1 MLKANGSILADNR
14 SAASQWA
21 QESLGLPEVQLQVRL
36 RGNHLHILCEAA
48 QCPSQ
53 ELVTA
58 RFTLAIAQT
67 DLTKLQSRDRPQI
80 YQLFL
85 CGRQLGARQND
96 WTVRLDCSQHRQ
108 QHLATVC
115 REIPAP
121 TIPPDE
127 PPTEPPK
134 GGFFG
139 KFINQN
145 RKLKEDLR
153 NINTDGGNGSTSHAP
168 NRHGIAPTKP
178 HRQRLGVN
186 SVKESSNLEPPTS
199 TPQVREE
206 LEFDAETLP
215 IASRIEYSEVF
226 EISPVTIDTSASSAF
241 SPPVAVHGSETI
253 KQHKN
258 SSGTATLVQSERVD
272 STDTAKVGVLT
283 VSAET
288 LADRHPDAI
297 ASYLS
302 EILGPMGVS
311 VKVSIRE
318 KELKNSPETLDT
330 IAPENLKTLERR
342 LVVLCESAY
351 SPDPSLLA
359 EPIAS
364 RLRKLKLENFR
375 DAVIVSQVSGEAKP
389 DWLLRVDLRAPD
401 KILKAW
407 ARWGDVPAIA
417 QLLNLHLAESRVEVR
432 ATLKEST
439 LHLFC
444 SKVSSKGQKQKGQ
457 EYPDKQETANAIAP
471 MLASFAPQGIHAA
484 TLYGVKAVS
493 NSKAEPDSPVWI
505 DWLDLP
511 AAHHPDLAA
520 HPRTLAAEG
529 DRSALTFL
537 LNRLLNPNLKRKL
550 ETGGIQAVVLQ
561 KDDVLHIM
569 TEALTCPSQSKVGP
583 PVTKFLRQLQIPGV
597 SGVRVYGRR
606 AGEKIPLWRYG
617 LDVTTAVNEASG
629 PTVAP
634 MASPAIFEQESV
646 PEFAPSAIDGN
657 FSGLGENLVFNE
669 EASPAGWRWGFKI
682 GSGRTGET
690 PIPQG
695 ETPIPQGERP
705 IRSGRTGE
713 TPIPQGE
720 TPIPQ
725 GERPIRSGRTGET
738 PIPQG
743 ETPIPQG
750 ERPFPQFEGAQLV
763 TALVQPLVA
772 SGLFVPNEGLS
783 TSVAGASSVRADR
796 AAGIALVWAIAGC
809 VLTFNTDWLLGLLVP
824 SARVSESPSA
834 SEVCIGQNCQNPSV
848 KPESGIKAALPSPQS
863 PVVPQSQEVNSPEM
877 PSQPSPKGE
886 EVFNGSGFTK
896 PGNITVPVAEAPAAT
911 VYPTLRSE
919 QLDEQIAR
927 YQEYIRQHKKPPD
940 ILIVGSSRALRG
952 IDPAVLEQTLAK
964 VGYPRLKAY
973 NFGVNGATLQV
984 VDSIVRRILPPQQL
998 PKLLVL
1004 ADGARALNSGRPDL
1018 TFDAIASSEGY
1029 RQLARGSFLIRT
1041 NELET
1046 KVANPT
1052 TNNPVAVITAL
1063 VDNFLQSQANFQ
1075 QLVSKKLVE
1084 NSATY
1089 KKRDRLKE
1097 FLRSHINPSGS
1108 VLINSNET
1116 DTAPNQTTEN
1126 LHKTTVEHKQ
1136 IGDFE
1141 PNGFL
1146 PIDIRF
1152 KPDTYFQKHAKV
1164 SGYYDSDY
1172 QDFKL
1177 IGEQTVA
1184 LKNLTEFTKVRNIN
1198 LVFVNMPLTVDYL
1211 DPVRTAYEQEFKQ
1224 YMQQLAAQ
1232 TGLIFRDNSLLWPQA
1247 RESFS
1252 DPSHLNRYGAI
1263 EVSKQLAQDPMIPW
1277 PVKK

>member
-1 MLKANGSILADNR
+1 MLNANGSILADNR

-21 QESLGLPEVQLQVRL
+21 QKSLGLPEVQLQVRL

-58 RFTLAIAQT
+58 RFTNAIAQT
-67 DLTKLQSRDRPQI
+67 DLTKLQPPDRPQI

-85 CGRQLGARQND
+85 CGRKLGSRQND
-96 WTVRLDCSQHRQ
+96 WTVRLDCSSQHRQ
-108 QHLATVC
+108 QNSATVC

-127 PPTEPPK
+127 PPTDASK

-139 KFINQN
+139 KFRNQN
-145 RKLKEDLR
+145 RKLKQDLG
-153 NINTDGGNGSTSHAP
+153 NINKDGGNHHTTDGGNHHTTDGGNHHTTDGGNHG
-168 NRHGIAPTKP
+168 GIAPTKP
-178 HRQRLGVN
+178 YVQSVGVN
-186 SVKESSNLEPPTS
+186 TVKKTSNPVEHPTS
-199 TPQVREE
+199 QPQVRVE

-215 IASRIEYSEVF
+215 IASRIEYPEVF
-226 EISPVTIDTSASSAF
+226 ETSTVTIDTSASSAF
-241 SPPVAVHGSETI
+241 TSPVAVHGSETT

-258 SSGTATLVQSERVD
+258 SSGTATLVQSEQVG
-272 STDTAKVGVLT
+272 SGDTAKVGILT
-283 VSAET
+283 VSAES
-288 LADRHPDAI
+288 LASGGYPDAI

-318 KELKNSPETLDT
+318 KELKNSPETLDSN
-330 IAPENLKTLERR
+330 APENLKTLERR

-359 EPIAS
+359 SPIAA

-389 DWLLRVDLRAPD
+389 DWLLRVDLTAPD

-407 ARWGDVPAIA
+407 ARWGDVQSIA
-417 QLLNLHLAESRVEVR
+417 KLLNLHLAPSRVEVR

-457 EYPDKQETANAIAP
+457 EYPDKQETADAIAP

-493 NSKAEPDSPVWI
+493 DSKAEPESPVWI

-511 AAHHPDLAA
+511 GAHHPDLAA
-520 HPRTLAAEG
+520 NPRTLAASG

-537 LNRLLNPNLKRKL
+537 LNRLLNPNLKHKL
-550 ETGGIQAVVLQ
+550 ETGGIRALLLQ

-583 PVTKFLRQLQIPGV
+583 PVAKFLRQLQIPGV
-597 SGVRVYGRR
+597 AGMRVYGRR
-606 AGEKIPLWRYG
+606 AGQKIPLWRYG
-617 LDVTTAVNEASG
+617 VDLRTALNKASA
-629 PTVAP
+629 PTAP
-634 MASPAIFEQESV
+634 PIDSQLAIFEQEPV
-646 PEFAPSAIDGN
+646 PEFAPSATDGN

-669 EASPAGWRWGFKI
+669 EAIASDWRKSFKI
-682 GSGRTGET
+682 GSWRTGET
-690 PIPQG
+690 PIPEG
-695 ETPIPQGERP
+695 GRP
-705 IRSGRTGE
+705 I
-713 TPIPQGE
+713 
-720 TPIPQ
+720 
-725 GERPIRSGRTGET
+725 
-738 PIPQG
+738 
-743 ETPIPQG
+743 
-750 ERPFPQFEGAQLV
+750 PQFEGAQLV

-783 TSVAGASSVRADR
+783 TSVAGATSVRSDR
-796 AAGIALVWAIAGC
+796 AVGIALVWAIAGC
-809 VLTFNTDWLLGLLVP
+809 VLTFNADWLLGLLVP
-824 SARVSESPSA
+824 SATVSEAPNA
-834 SEVCIGQNCQNPSV
+834 SQVCSGQNCQNPSI
-848 KPESGIKAALPSPQS
+848 KPESDVKTTLASPES
-863 PVVPQSQEVNSPEM
+863 PVVPESQEVNLPQM
-877 PSQPSPKGE
+877 PSQPIANGE
-886 EVFNGSGFTK
+886 KAFNGSGFTK

-919 QLDEQIAR
+919 QLDDQIAR
-927 YQEYIRQHKKPPD
+927 YQEYIRQHKQPPD

-952 IDPAVLEQTLAK
+952 IDPAVLEKTLASG
-964 VGYPRLKAY
+964 GYPGLKAY

-1018 TFDAIASSEGY
+1018 TFSAIASSEGY

-1046 KVANPT
+1046 KVSSPA

-1063 VDNFLQSQANFQ
+1063 VDNFVQSQGKVQ
-1075 QLVSKKLVE
+1075 QVVSQKLVE
-1084 NSATY
+1084 SSATY

-1097 FLRSHINPSGS
+1097 FLRSQINPSGS
-1108 VLINSNET
+1108 VLITSNET
-1116 DTAPNQTTEN
+1116 DTASNQTSDN
-1126 LHKTTVEHKQ
+1126 AQKTTVEHKE
-1136 IGDFE
+1136 IGNFE

-1152 KPDTYFQKHAKV
+1152 KPDTYFQKHPKV

-1198 LVFVNMPLTVDYL
+1198 LVFVNMPLTEDYL

-1224 YMQQLAAQ
+1224 HMQQLAAQ
-1232 TGLIFRDNSLLWPQA
+1232 TKLIFRDNSLLWPQA

-1263 EVSKQLAQDPMIPW
+1263 AVSKQLAQDPMIPW
-1277 PVKK
+1277 PIKK

>member
-58 RFTLAIAQT
+58 RFTLAIAKT

-168 NRHGIAPTKP
+168 NRHGGIAPTKP
-178 HRQRLGVN
+178 DRQRLGVN
-186 SVKESSNLEPPTS
+186 SVKESSNSVEHPTS
-199 TPQVREE
+199 RPQVREE

-241 SPPVAVHGSETI
+241 SSPVAVQGSETI

-272 STDTAKVGVLT
+272 STDTAKVGILT

-288 LADRHPDAI
+288 LAYRGHPDAI

-389 DWLLRVDLRAPD
+389 DWLLRVDLTAPD

-407 ARWGDVPAIA
+407 ARWGDVQSIA
-417 QLLNLHLAESRVEVR
+417 QLLNLHLASFKVEVR

-444 SKVSSKGQKQKGQ
+444 SKASSKGQKQKGQ

-646 PEFAPSAIDGN
+646 PEFAPSATDGN

-695 ETPIPQGERP
+695 ERPIPQGERP
-705 IRSGRTGE
+705 I
-713 TPIPQGE
+713 PQGE
-720 TPIPQ
+720 RLIPQ
-725 GERPIRSGRTGET
+725 GERPI
-738 PIPQG
+738 PQG
-743 ETPIPQG
+743 G
-750 ERPFPQFEGAQLV
+750 RPFPQGEGAQLV

-783 TSVAGASSVRADR
+783 TSVAGDDRVRADR
-796 AAGIALVWAIAGC
+796 AAGIG
-809 VLTFNTDWLLGLLVP
+809 
-824 SARVSESPSA
+824 
-834 SEVCIGQNCQNPSV
+834 
-848 KPESGIKAALPSPQS
+848 
-863 PVVPQSQEVNSPEM
+863 
-877 PSQPSPKGE
+877 
-886 EVFNGSGFTK
+886 
-896 PGNITVPVAEAPAAT
+896 
-911 VYPTLRSE
+911 
-919 QLDEQIAR
+919 
-927 YQEYIRQHKKPPD
+927 
-940 ILIVGSSRALRG
+940 
-952 IDPAVLEQTLAK
+952 
-964 VGYPRLKAY
+964 
-973 NFGVNGATLQV
+973 
-984 VDSIVRRILPPQQL
+984 
-998 PKLLVL
+998 
-1004 ADGARALNSGRPDL
+1004 
-1018 TFDAIASSEGY
+1018 
-1029 RQLARGSFLIRT
+1029 
-1041 NELET
+1041 
-1046 KVANPT
+1046 
-1052 TNNPVAVITAL
+1052 
-1063 VDNFLQSQANFQ
+1063 
-1075 QLVSKKLVE
+1075 
-1084 NSATY
+1084 
-1089 KKRDRLKE
+1089 
-1097 FLRSHINPSGS
+1097 
-1108 VLINSNET
+1108 
-1116 DTAPNQTTEN
+1116 
-1126 LHKTTVEHKQ
+1126 
-1136 IGDFE
+1136 
-1141 PNGFL
+1141 
-1146 PIDIRF
+1146 
-1152 KPDTYFQKHAKV
+1152 
-1164 SGYYDSDY
+1164 
-1172 QDFKL
+1172 
-1177 IGEQTVA
+1177 
-1184 LKNLTEFTKVRNIN
+1184 
-1198 LVFVNMPLTVDYL
+1198 
-1211 DPVRTAYEQEFKQ
+1211 
-1224 YMQQLAAQ
+1224 
-1232 TGLIFRDNSLLWPQA
+1232 
-1247 RESFS
+1247 
-1252 DPSHLNRYGAI
+1252 
-1263 EVSKQLAQDPMIPW
+1263 
-1277 PVKK
+1277 

>member
-1 MLKANGSILADNR
+1 MLNANGSILADNR

-21 QESLGLPEVQLQVRL
+21 QKSLGLPEVQLQVRL

-48 QCPSQ
+48 LCPSQ

-58 RFTLAIAQT
+58 RFTNAIAQT
-67 DLTKLQSRDRPQI
+67 DLTKLQSRDRPPI

-85 CGRQLGARQND
+85 CGRKLGSRQND
-96 WTVRLDCSQHRQ
+96 WTVRLDCSSQGQ
-108 QHLATVC
+108 NSATVSQT
-115 REIPAP
+115 PP
-121 TIPPDE
+121 QTIPPDE
-127 PPTEPPK
+127 PPTDAPK

-145 RKLKEDLR
+145 RKLKEDLH
-153 NINTDGGNGSTSHAP
+153 NINTDGNNHRTTDGGNHG
-168 NRHGIAPTKP
+168 GIAPTKP
-178 HRQRLGVN
+178 YVQSVGVN
-186 SVKESSNLEPPTS
+186 SVKETSNLVEHPTS
-199 TPQVREE
+199 TPQVRLE
-206 LEFDAETLP
+206 LEFDAETVP
-215 IASRIEYSEVF
+215 IASRIEYPEVF
-226 EISPVTIDTSASSAF
+226 ETSPVTIDTSASSTF
-241 SPPVAVHGSETI
+241 THPVAVHGSETT
-253 KQHKN
+253 KQQRVSH
-258 SSGTATLVQSERVD
+258 GTATLVQSEQVD
-272 STDTAKVGVLT
+272 SRDSAKVGTLT

-288 LADRHPDAI
+288 LAKRGHPDAI

-318 KELKNSPETLDT
+318 KELKNSPETLDSK
-330 IAPENLKTLERR
+330 APENLKTVERR
-342 LVVLCESAY
+342 LMVLCESAY

-359 EPIAS
+359 SPIAG

-389 DWLLRVDLRAPD
+389 DWLLRVDLTAAD

-417 QLLNLHLAESRVEVR
+417 QLLNLHLASSKVEVR

-457 EYPDKQETANAIAP
+457 EYPDKQETADAIAP
-471 MLASFAPQGIHAA
+471 MLASLAPQGIHAA

-493 NSKAEPDSPVWI
+493 NSKAELDSPVWV

-550 ETGGIQAVVLQ
+550 ETGGIRAVILQ

-569 TEALTCPSQSKVGP
+569 TESMTCPSQSHVAG
-583 PVTKFLRQLQIPGV
+583 PVTKFLRQLHIPGV

-606 AGEKIPLWRYG
+606 AGEKIPLWRCG
-617 LDVTTAVNEASG
+617 LDVTMAVNQASG

-634 MASPAIFEQESV
+634 MESPAILGQESV
-646 PEFAPSAIDGN
+646 PEFAPSATDGN

-669 EASPAGWRWGFKI
+669 EAIASGWRRGFKI
-682 GSGRTGET
+682 GSWRTGET
-690 PIPQG
+690 PI
-695 ETPIPQGERP
+695 
-705 IRSGRTGE
+705 
-713 TPIPQGE
+713 
-720 TPIPQ
+720 
-725 GERPIRSGRTGET
+725 
-738 PIPQG
+738 
-743 ETPIPQG
+743 
-750 ERPFPQFEGAQLV
+750 PQFEGAQLV

-809 VLTFNTDWLLGLLVP
+809 VLTFNTDWLLGRLVP
-824 SARVSESPSA
+824 SATVSQAPSA
-834 SEVCIGQNCQNPSV
+834 SQVCIGQNCQNPLV
-848 KPESGIKAALPSPQS
+848 KPESDLKTALPSPES
-863 PVVPQSQEVNSPEM
+863 PMIPESQEVNSPQI
-877 PSQPSPKGE
+877 PSQPIANGDKA
-886 EVFNGSGFTK
+886 FNGSGFTK
-896 PGNITVPVAEAPAAT
+896 PGDITVPVAEAPAAI

-919 QLDEQIAR
+919 QLDDQIAR
-927 YQEYIRQHKKPPD
+927 YQEYIRINKKPPD

-952 IDPAVLEQTLAK
+952 IDPAVLETTLASG
-964 VGYPRLKAY
+964 GYPGLKAY

-1046 KVANPT
+1046 KASNPA
-1052 TNNPVAVITAL
+1052 TNNPVAAITAL
-1063 VDNFLQSQANFQ
+1063 VDNFLQSQANVQ
-1075 QLVSKKLVE
+1075 QLVSQKLVE
-1084 NSATY
+1084 SSATY
-1089 KKRDRLKE
+1089 KKRDRVKE
-1097 FLRSHINPSGS
+1097 FLRSRINPSAPT
-1108 VLINSNET
+1108 LITNNQT
-1116 DTAPNQTTEN
+1116 DTASNQTAEAQ
-1126 LHKTTVEHKQ
+1126 KTNVEPKE
-1136 IGDFE
+1136 IGNFE

-1152 KPDTYFQKHAKV
+1152 NPKTYFQKHPKV

-1184 LKNLTEFTKVRNIN
+1184 LKNLTEFTKVRNID

-1224 YMQQLAAQ
+1224 HMQQLAAQ
-1232 TGLIFRDNSLLWPQA
+1232 TGLIFRDHSLLWPKA

>member
-1 MLKANGSILADNR
+1 MADNR

-21 QESLGLPEVQLQVRL
+21 QKSLGLPEVQLQVRL
-36 RGNHLHILCEAA
+36 RGNHLHILCESAL
-48 QCPSQ
+48 CPSQ

-58 RFTLAIAQT
+58 RFTDAIAQT

-85 CGRQLGARQND
+85 CGRKLGARQND
-96 WTVRLDCSQHRQ
+96 WTVKLDCSSQRQ
-108 QHLATVC
+108 NSATVSQ
-115 REIPAP
+115 IPAP

-127 PPTEPPK
+127 PPTDAPK

-139 KFINQN
+139 QFRNQN
-145 RKLKEDLR
+145 RKLKQDLDNTTKDGKNHR
-153 NINTDGGNGSTSHAP
+153 TTDGNNHGNNHENDHRTTDEGNHG
-168 NRHGIAPTKP
+168 GIAPTKP
-178 HRQRLGVN
+178 YVQSVGVN
-186 SVKESSNLEPPTS
+186 SAKETSNLVEHPTS
-199 TPQVREE
+199 APQVRVE
-206 LEFDAETLP
+206 LEFDADTIP

-226 EISPVTIDTSASSAF
+226 ETSTVTIDTSASSAF
-241 SPPVAVHGSETI
+241 TSPVAVHGSETT

-272 STDTAKVGVLT
+272 SNDTANGGVLT

-288 LADRHPDAI
+288 LAKRGYPDAI

-318 KELKNSPETLDT
+318 TELKNSPETLDSN
-330 IAPENLKTLERR
+330 ASENLKTLERR

-351 SPDPSLLA
+351 SPDTSLLA
-359 EPIAS
+359 QPIAG

-389 DWLLRVDLRAPD
+389 DWLLRVDLTAPD

-417 QLLNLHLAESRVEVR
+417 QLLNLHLAPSRVEVR

-457 EYPDKQETANAIAP
+457 EYPDKQETADAIAP
-471 MLASFAPQGIHAA
+471 MLASFAPQGIRAA

-493 NSKAEPDSPVWI
+493 DSKAEPESPVWI

-520 HPRTLAAEG
+520 NPRTLAAEG

-550 ETGGIQAVVLQ
+550 ETGGIRAVVLQ

-569 TEALTCPSQSKVGP
+569 TESLTCPSQSKVGP
-583 PVTKFLRQLQIPGV
+583 PVAKFLQQLQFPGV
-597 SGVRVYGRR
+597 AGMRVYGRR
-606 AGEKIPLWRYG
+606 AGQKIPMWRYG
-617 LDVTTAVNEASG
+617 LDLRTAINQESA
-629 PTVAP
+629 PTVG
-634 MASPAIFEQESV
+634 SVDSQLAIFEQEPV
-646 PEFAPSAIDGN
+646 PEFAPSATDGN

-669 EASPAGWRWGFKI
+669 EASPAGWRRGFKI
-682 GSGRTGET
+682 GSWRTGET
-690 PIPQG
+690 PIPQAG
-695 ETPIPQGERP
+695 RP
-705 IRSGRTGE
+705 I
-713 TPIPQGE
+713 
-720 TPIPQ
+720 
-725 GERPIRSGRTGET
+725 
-738 PIPQG
+738 
-743 ETPIPQG
+743 
-750 ERPFPQFEGAQLV
+750 PQFEGAQLV
-763 TALVQPLVA
+763 TAFVQPLIA

-783 TSVAGASSVRADR
+783 TSVAGATSVRADR
-796 AAGIALVWAIAGC
+796 AARIALVWAIAGC

-824 SARVSESPSA
+824 SATVSETPSA
-834 SEVCIGQNCQNPSV
+834 SQVCIGQNCQNPSI
-848 KPESGIKAALPSPQS
+848 KAESSVQAALPTPES
-863 PVVPQSQEVNSPEM
+863 PVVPESQEVNSPQM
-877 PSQPSPKGE
+877 RSQPIAKGE

-896 PGNITVPVAEAPAAT
+896 PGSITVPVAEAPAAT

-919 QLDEQIAR
+919 QLDDQIAR
-927 YQEYIRQHKKPPD
+927 YQEYIRQHKQPPD

-952 IDPAVLEQTLAK
+952 IDPAVLEKTLANG
-964 VGYPRLKAY
+964 GYPGLTAY

-1018 TFDAIASSEGY
+1018 TFGAIASSEGY

-1046 KVANPT
+1046 KTSNPA
-1052 TNNPVAVITAL
+1052 TNNPVAAITAL
-1063 VDNFLQSQANFQ
+1063 VDNFVQSQANVQ
-1075 QLVSKKLVE
+1075 QVVSQKLVE
-1084 NSATY
+1084 SSATY
-1089 KKRDRLKE
+1089 KKRDRVKE
-1097 FLRSHINPSGS
+1097 FLRSRINPSAPVS
-1108 VLINSNET
+1108 ITNNQT
-1116 DTAPNQTTEN
+1116 DTASNQTAEAN
-1126 LHKTTVEHKQ
+1126 KTNVDNKA
-1136 IGDFE
+1136 IGNFE

-1152 KPDTYFQKHAKV
+1152 NPDTYFQKHAKV

-1224 YMQQLAAQ
+1224 HMQQLAAQ

-1263 EVSKQLAQDPMIPW
+1263 AVSKQLAQDPMIPW